1 MSTRKKRPSRGQKG
15 ENRPVVIWH
24 PAPGKT
30 SAPAGAPGVIP
41 FPGERQEATVTE
53 WVIPARSGQAPVKIT
68 VISSGFGIPT
78 GKPPQSRL
86 MAA

>member
-1 MSTRKKRPSRGQKG
+1 
-15 ENRPVVIWH
+15 
-24 PAPGKT
+24 
-30 SAPAGAPGVIP
+30 VIP

-68 VISSGFGIPT
+68 VISSGFGIST